1 MDVPLL
7 HAISEGAIN
16 TLRNFKVQEI
26 SSLLWS
32 LSSMSVLDDGERS
45 CRIVQQLSAAPIIVH
60 EAHSGQSWQAPFLLC
75 THRQGQVELSLLELV
90 RRMCVKQ
97 RPSVMI
103 LPEASFHTN
112 SL

>member
-60 EAHSGQSWQAPFLLC
+60 EAHSGQSWQGHYLCLLANALHPVRPLC
-75 THRQGQVELSLLELV
+75 LVEGALSLG
-90 RRMCVKQ
+90 
-97 RPSVMI
+97 
-103 LPEASFHTN
+103 
-112 SL
+112 